1 MKHLTLSLALSLL
14 LVLSAATEA
23 LAQGGYINQTA
34 IESILQRRAE
44 SLDDIPEV
52 YYNYRILSETTGNS
66 VIARNRLYK
75 IWGHGDQQLGQERAK
90 LVELI
95 NRRLLAELSVGDTI
109 VVPTEFELDFRAYS
123 PFPRYYIGGREFD
136 KLFIIDKTVQ
146 AWAAYEYGQ
155 LVRWGIVNTGNPEQ
169 SPTPTGRYNFNWRA
183 EHRVS
188 SLSPPGETWDMY
200 WVVNFH
206 HERGI
211 HIHQYPLPTGGPT
224 SHGCVRAVDA
234 DAEWIYNWAD
244 LWKTTVPGDGLG
256 SASGRIIKQGTTVLV
271 TGEDPPD
278 HPTPFEYKKRYP
290 ILKRVE
296 LPEHPYDVPPGTS
309 QQEHFD
315 RIRFAQMG
323 ATN

>member
-123 PFPRYYIGGREFD
+123 PFPRYYI
-136 KLFIIDKTVQ
+136 
-146 AWAAYEYGQ
+146 
-155 LVRWGIVNTGNPEQ
+155 
-169 SPTPTGRYNFNWRA
+169 
-183 EHRVS
+183 
-188 SLSPPGETWDMY
+188 
-200 WVVNFH
+200 
-206 HERGI
+206 
-211 HIHQYPLPTGGPT
+211 
-224 SHGCVRAVDA
+224 
-234 DAEWIYNWAD
+234 
-244 LWKTTVPGDGLG
+244 
-256 SASGRIIKQGTTVLV
+256 
-271 TGEDPPD
+271 
-278 HPTPFEYKKRYP
+278 
-290 ILKRVE
+290 
-296 LPEHPYDVPPGTS
+296 
-309 QQEHFD
+309 
-315 RIRFAQMG
+315 
-323 ATN
+323 